1 MPPKNNS
8 TPIKTSESY
17 TMTHEE
23 EELQY
28 EISKLRYQVQQI
40 SILRRETEANID
52 GLKEEMEA
60 KLDGLKDQ
68 IIANMDDKLVEDHIE
83 HQQQVLQLSKD
94 NPTLVQNLMKQQEDQ
109 HHIER
114 SYEEV
119 IETRT
124 RQVRSIS
131 EYLSKWKNFP
141 VEDSTWED
149 ENFIQKHQE
158 IIKR

>member
-1 MPPKNNS
+1 
-8 TPIKTSESY
+8 
-17 TMTHEE
+17 MTHEE
-23 EELQY
+23 EVLQY
-28 EISKLRYQVQQI
+28 EISKLWYQVQQV
-40 SILRRETEANID
+40 SILRRAIEDEID
-52 GLKEEMEA
+52 GLKAEMEA
-60 KLDGLKDQ
+60 KLDGLKDK
-68 IIANMDDKLVEDHIE
+68 IIENMDDKLVEDHIE

-114 SYEEV
+114 SYEAV

-131 EYLSKWKNFP
+131 EYLSKWKNFL
-141 VEDSTWED
+141 VKDFTWED

>member
-8 TPIKTSESY
+8 TPIKTSDSY

-28 EISKLRYQVQQI
+28 HISKLRYQVQQI
-40 SILRRETEANID
+40 LILQRAIKDDID
-52 GLKEEMEA
+52 GLKEKMEA

-68 IIANMDDKLVEDHIE
+68 MKYYMDNEVVEDHIE

-94 NPTLVQNLMKQQEDQ
+94 NLTLVQNLMKQLKYQ

-114 SYEEV
+114 SFEAV
-119 IETRT
+119 TKTRT
-124 RQVRSIS
+124 RQVQSIS
-131 EYLSKWKNFP
+131 KYLSNWKNFP
-141 VEDSTWED
+141 VEDSTWKD
-149 ENFIQKHQE
+149 
-158 IIKR
+158 